1 MARMFPAICPATMEG
16 GAVGPAERQLFTR
29 LTRELDAGWQIIHRS
44 ALFADG
50 DSRSPDFVLLHR
62 DYGVALLSVAT
73 PGETDDPAVAM
84 AAMGARL
91 EVVGFA
97 RRYPGHLAIVARRVV
112 PGAVSDLAAF
122 LAVRFAA
129 VAVSA
134 IADPT
139 WPDWLLQRLAP
150 GRRTED
156 ARTEDARAAV
166 AAELGLRAP
175 TPDDSWRAW
184 AGDKPRG
191 APDIAPPP
199 PAMPGAP
206 IAAER
211 IPVSRDVTTRSPLW
225 TGMLLSVVVVAIV
238 LVGIAVLS
246 HGNGPHDLVARQS
259 ITLPSQSPPAASPP
273 ASSN

>member
-1 MARMFPAICPATMEG
+1 MFPAICPATMEG

-112 PGAVSDLAAF
+112 PAAVSDLAAF
-122 LAVRFAA
+122 LAVRFAT
-129 VAVSA
+129 VPVSA

-139 WPDWLLQRLAP
+139 WLDWLMQRLAP
-150 GRRTED
+150 EHRLPERQEREGAASPAAA
-156 ARTEDARAAV
+156 AR
-166 AAELGLRAP
+166 GLRAP
-175 TPDDSWRAW
+175 TADDSWHAW
-184 AGDKPRG
+184 AGNKPRG
-191 APDIAPPP
+191 VAPGNRGEPRGAAPQGTS
-199 PAMPGAP
+199 ASTRARATGGA
-206 IAAER
+206 ACH
-211 IPVSRDVTTRSPLW
+211 PV
-225 TGMLLSVVVVAIV
+225 
-238 LVGIAVLS
+238 
-246 HGNGPHDLVARQS
+246 
-259 ITLPSQSPPAASPP
+259 
-273 ASSN
+273 